1 MEQKIKNLNEGVPPK
16 EQGTRIGKTIWW
28 LKLGTYLYTPV
39 YLREG
44 VLYFGTADK
53 SGHLYVVEAK
63 SGEVIFKFK
72 TSDMEHFP

>member
-39 YLREG
+39 YLHEG
-44 VLYFGTADK
+44 VLYFRTA
-53 SGHLYVVEAK
+53 GNGAYLYTVEAK
-63 SGEVIFKFK
+63 VAR
-72 TSDMEHFP
+72 